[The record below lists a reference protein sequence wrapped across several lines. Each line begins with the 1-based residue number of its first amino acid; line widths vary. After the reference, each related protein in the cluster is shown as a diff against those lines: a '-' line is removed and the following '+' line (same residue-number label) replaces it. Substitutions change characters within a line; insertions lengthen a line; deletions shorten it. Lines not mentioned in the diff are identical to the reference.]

1 MSGELF
7 RQDGKSK
14 GERAVVQGED
24 GSKLNR
30 KPVDGA
36 SVGEQAEKQRH
47 EGPVIDVDSYNDR
60 FERAEPGERQYKDFD
75 SEALIPKIAAHSTAD
90 ALKAEIDE
98 IASLE
103 PIAWDLPAWRSAQLS
118 REILEKLSKTI
129 DQLKVVMKA
138 SDSLSGQVNGLYEVE
153 KSFRAE
159 EETEHSLKIKRK
171 RHKMS
176 ENETPKDEDLN
187 EEASLEENSGS
198 VDGAEESVEISN
210 DDAEGPDEGN
220 QEPVSDVAVAAADAT
235 LAEAIHLADE
245 LVKTRIE
252 KIHEAGERSVT
263 QAVQSME
270 TLMGSVLDSAEAAT
284 KASATANVS
293 TGNLV
298 KAARKLDDSSYRS
311 SKTSTI
317 VLSVGGAMLFISV
330 AVFGFMAAQ
339 LSKRSADLESMVLAV
354 GKRVVEMN
362 VGLEQF
368 QIINDSIEQL
378 RFTQEAFRDAQIE
391 LTERM
396 NELNGSLQ
404 IVQNELP
411 AKAAESVGRQSE
423 AFTARVGEVE
433 TQIKSQ
439 QKITVDL
446 AKSMQGLAGQ
456 VSSLRKQISG
466 VDELNKDVQALV
478 TLQRERY
485 YELLQS
491 QAQKVSAAETS
502 EEVLIQYPNP
512 EAPLPMP
519 EIAN

>member
-1 MSGELF
+1 M
-7 RQDGKSK
+7 
-14 GERAVVQGED
+14 
-24 GSKLNR
+24 
-30 KPVDGA
+30 
-36 SVGEQAEKQRH
+36 
-47 EGPVIDVDSYNDR
+47 
-60 FERAEPGERQYKDFD
+60 
-75 SEALIPKIAAHSTAD
+75 
-90 ALKAEIDE
+90 
-98 IASLE
+98 
-103 PIAWDLPAWRSAQLS
+103 
-118 REILEKLSKTI
+118 
-129 DQLKVVMKA
+129 
-138 SDSLSGQVNGLYEVE
+138 
-153 KSFRAE
+153 
-159 EETEHSLKIKRK
+159 EHSLKIKRK
-171 RHKMS
+171 RQKMS

-187 EEASLEENSGS
+187 EEASSEENSES
-198 VDGAEESVEISN
+198 VDDAAESVEIS
-210 DDAEGPDEGN
+210 DVDTEAVDEEN

-368 QIINDSIEQL
+368 QMINDSIEQL
-378 RFTQEAFRDAQIE
+378 RFTQEAFRDAQIQ

-456 VSSLRKQISG
+456 VSSLRKQISS

-502 EEVLIQYPNP
+502 EKVLIQYPNP
-512 EAPLPMP
+512 DAPLPMP
-519 EIAN
+519 ETAN